1 MRFPILLTLGI
12 MLTGTAMMVGSH
24 YLVQKTK
31 HWKLARWLF
40 WSGLLLLVAPI
51 AVWSP
56 RYGAPWWNHE
66 IQN

>member
-51 AVWSP
+51 AAWSP
-56 RYGAPWWNHE
+56 P
-66 IQN
+66 

>member
-1 MRFPILLTLGI
+1 MMQPILLTIGI

-24 YLVQKTK
+24 FLVRKTQ

-40 WSGLLLLVAPI
+40 WGGLVLLTAPL

-56 RYGAPWWNHE
+56 RYGAPWWNH
-66 IQN
+66 